1 MTPFPIALKRPMNAS
16 LIPSMMVVPTF
27 PMNASPFSI
36 WKIMKTRKIF
46 GRNIFQQV
54 DCKICE
60 CISISRKN
68 AFLDII
74 SKLDFTKK

>member
-1 MTPFPIALKRPMNAS
+1 MTPFPIAL
-16 LIPSMMVVPTF
+16 IPSIMVVPTF

-54 DCKICE
+54 DCKTCE
-60 CISISRKN
+60 CISITRKN
-68 AFLDII
+68 AFLDI